1 MFDMSCLMSAA
12 AKKYPKST
20 FILDRPMNVA
30 PHLGAEI
37 SYQTMNEVVERLAAA
52 LVARGVGTGDV
63 VAIYKD
69 QNPDLLPLACA
80 VARVGAIPAML
91 APALAEREAAGLIAR
106 LAPRYVVISA
116 QRLSEPRLSELD
128 SLPVIRSE
136 DLATAIESQ
145 WGSSFTPAPP
155 PKAPSAEDTYLITH
169 TSGTTGLPKLVPQAR
184 RGTQMPIRIQTVIAR
199 FMRFNSPFAMAIS
212 FVHARTFAAFA
223 TAVALG
229 LKVLLISDPSADDVL
244 TLIRLHQ
251 PGAVETHPNM
261 AMTWEAALRRDP
273 SPFANVRVVI
283 STFDAIHPRTVRVL
297 LGAAGGKNP
306 VLFQS
311 YGQTETGP
319 ITQKMYKRRHLETFD
334 GREVGR
340 PFPGM
345 TKVRIIDAEGRK
357 LRRGQV
363 GMISV
368 RSKGLGL
375 DYLGERERYRD
386 NFRSGWWLMGDHGQ
400 LDGRGRLYLED
411 RSRDRIERVDSVL
424 RVEDRI
430 IEALPW
436 IREVLLVG
444 DDTRRCLVY
453 VPYDDATVDEQQL
466 LRESGLGHLPDLELV
481 RLPWSEL
488 PLTSTWKVRR
498 ALLVEKLRTV
508 QASTVQ
514 ASSR

>member
-1 MFDMSCLMSAA
+1 
-12 AKKYPKST
+12 
-20 FILDRPMNVA
+20 
-30 PHLGAEI
+30 
-37 SYQTMNEVVERLAAA
+37 
-52 LVARGVGTGDV
+52 
-63 VAIYKD
+63 
-69 QNPDLLPLACA
+69 
-80 VARVGAIPAML
+80 
-91 APALAEREAAGLIAR
+91 
-106 LAPRYVVISA
+106 
-116 QRLSEPRLSELD
+116 
-128 SLPVIRSE
+128 
-136 DLATAIESQ
+136 
-145 WGSSFTPAPP
+145 
-155 PKAPSAEDTYLITH
+155 
-169 TSGTTGLPKLVPQAR
+169 
-184 RGTQMPIRIQTVIAR
+184 MPIRIQTVIAR
-199 FMRFNSPFAMAIS
+199 FMRFNSPVAMAIS

-273 SPFANVRVVI
+273 SPFANVRVLI

-297 LGAAGGKNP
+297 LGAAGRKNA

-319 ITQKMYKRRHLETFD
+319 ITQKMYKRRDLETFD

-340 PFPGM
+340 AFLGM
-345 TKVRIIDAEGRK
+345 TKVRIIDSEGRK

-375 DYLGERERYRD
+375 DYLGESQRYRD
-386 NFRSGWWLMGDHGQ
+386 NFQSGWWLMGDHGR
-400 LDGRGRLYLED
+400 LDGRGRLYMED
-411 RSRDRIERVDSVL
+411 RSRDRIELVDSVL

-453 VPYDDATVDEQQL
+453 VPYDDAIVDEQEL
-466 LRESGLGHLPDLELV
+466 LRVSGLGQLPDLELV

-498 ALLVEKLRTV
+498 ALLAEKLRAV
-508 QASTVQ
+508 QAT
-514 ASSR
+514 SR